1 MLTETQCKWLTKY
14 LTPELLAL
22 LKQAQKWLPQE
33 WSMGDRYYDVIDK
46 EVRVYDS
53 LDDVA
58 LFDGRCWH
66 YPYPHQIWKMI
77 DWNVWKI
84 YVFKNGEVEISH
96 RNLSREIR
104 IRDTDPEPALLKA
117 FIWQKEREEKEK

>member
-1 MLTETQCKWLTKY
+1 M
-14 LTPELLAL
+14 TPELLEL
-22 LKQAQKWLPQE
+22 IKQAQPYLPNE
-33 WSMGDRYYDVIDK
+33 WKVGDRYYCPRQAENGNDGVKYI
-46 EVRVYDS
+46 ECTYIQEYRVEPCCPDI
-53 LDDVA
+53 A
-58 LFDGRCWH
+58 LH